1 MDDLSQRQQDRI
13 SKASS
18 DSLRSHLVRVGVEE
32 DEVAQMDSGELKTVA
47 TQIEAEKKVS
57 RMPG

>member
-18 DSLRSHLVRVGVEE
+18 DRLRSQLVRSDEEE
-32 DEVAQMDSGELKTVA
+32 DEVTQVDRGELKAMA
-47 TQIEAEKKVS
+47 T
-57 RMPG
+57 